1 MSYGAHGRVT
11 SIWEVVPRTP
21 AVPSSPLKR
30 LRDQLIRSGF
40 WFSTTRASR
49 LFDRL
54 PTQHR
59 IAITGLDDS
68 GKSTLL
74 RKHLSQ
80 DWGGS
85 DIVKYVPWIG
95 MLIEEVN
102 YGNVVFYAQD
112 LGGCRKSKKAETNL
126 FTDADAVIWTL
137 DSSDLD
143 RMAEAEEELRQ
154 VVFGPGGFGAKKP
167 VLLLANRQD
176 LPRALKIDAIKQRC
190 AAVLGDRPWHIVG
203 TTITTGEGVLAGL
216 RWLSEQLQAKPVKE
230 KTDKVVMSSD
240 PQSSEKV

>member
-1 MSYGAHGRVT
+1 MSYGTYGRAT

-30 LRDQLIRSGF
+30 LRDQLIHSGF
-40 WFSTTRASR
+40 WLSTTRASR

-54 PTQHR
+54 LSQHR
-59 IAITGLDDS
+59 ITIRGLDDS

-85 DIVKYVPWIG
+85 DIVKYIPWIG
-95 MLIEEVN
+95 MLIEEVS
-102 YGNVVFYAQD
+102 YDNVVFHTHD

-126 FTDADAVIWTL
+126 FTDADAVIRTL

-154 VVFGPGGFGAKKP
+154 VIFGPGGFGAKKP

-176 LPRALKIDAIKQRC
+176 LP
-190 AAVLGDRPWHIVG
+190 VG
-203 TTITTGEGVLAGL
+203 
-216 RWLSEQLQAKPVKE
+216 QP
-230 KTDKVVMSSD
+230 
-240 PQSSEKV
+240 